1 MDRSFGAPALVP
13 IVRKRRSG
21 EVFPACREAAQK
33 PRRSAASRDMLR
45 RLPKAGLVLACFGI
59 LSGCMD
65 SNVAQAPDP
74 SAPPSTNMARREGVS
89 PSGATVA
96 VASFSGAPQEVTERF
111 APMFIEAAKRGEIN
125 MAGPDT
131 ANYLVRGY
139 LTARPEGDATAVAFV
154 LDIFDSNKQRTQ
166 RVEDEVLLKGQ
177 AADPWSLVADSALT
191 AVAAK
196 SAEDLAAVMTNT
208 PEALLAANG
217 TPSEGHSVAAE
228 DGQTVVAATPP
239 VSAPPPAAPP
249 PSGFGL
255 AALR

>member
-1 MDRSFGAPALVP
+1 MNRNFGAPPPVP
-13 IVRKRRSG
+13 AVGKRRSG
-21 EVFPACREAAQK
+21 EVFVACQVAAQDR
-33 PRRSAASRDMLR
+33 RRSAASRDMLH
-45 RLPKAGLVLACFGI
+45 RLPNAGLVLACFGI

-96 VASFSGAPQEVTERF
+96 VASFSGAPQEVTDRF
-111 APMFIEAAKRGEIN
+111 GPMFADAAKRGEVNI
-125 MAGPDT
+125 ADPDT
-131 ANYLVRGY
+131 ASYLVRGY
-139 LTARPEGDATAVAFV
+139 LTARSEGDATAVVFV
-154 LDIFDSNKQRTQ
+154 LDIFDSKKQRTQ

-177 AADPWSLVADSALT
+177 AADPWSLVDDSALA

-196 SAEDLAAVMTNT
+196 SADDLAAVMTNT

-217 TPSEGHSVAAE
+217 APSEGQNVAAE
-228 DGQTVVAATPP
+228 DGQTVVAATSP

>member
-1 MDRSFGAPALVP
+1 M
-13 IVRKRRSG
+13 
-21 EVFPACREAAQK
+21 
-33 PRRSAASRDMLR
+33 
-45 RLPKAGLVLACFGI
+45 
-59 LSGCMD
+59 LSGCID

-74 SAPPSTNMARREGVS
+74 SAPPSTNMARRQGVS

-96 VASFSGAPQEVTERF
+96 VASFSGAPEEVSDRF
-111 APMFIEAAKRGEIN
+111 APAFADAAQRGEIN
-125 MAGPDT
+125 VVDPDE

-139 LTARPEGDATAVAFV
+139 LNAHPEGDGTAVAFV
-154 LDIFDSNKQRTQ
+154 LDIFDSNKHRTQ

-177 AADPWSLVADSALT
+177 AADPWSLVDDSVLA

-196 SAEDLAAVMTNT
+196 SADDLAAVMSNT
-208 PEALLAANG
+208 PEAILAANPA
-217 TPSEGHSVAAE
+217 PSEGHNVAAE

-239 VSAPPPAAPP
+239 AAAPTAAPPP